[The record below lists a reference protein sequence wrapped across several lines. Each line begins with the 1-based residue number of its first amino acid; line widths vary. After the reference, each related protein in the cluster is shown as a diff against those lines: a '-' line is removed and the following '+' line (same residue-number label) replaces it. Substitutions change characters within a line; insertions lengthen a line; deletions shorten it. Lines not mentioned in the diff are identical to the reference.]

1 MAMLV
6 SSFATPTSWAE
17 VAASA
22 EASLA
27 QRELQ
32 KAATSTEKIVPED
45 FPRPPRLPPSSVPD
59 NDLGPGQYTCTESLI
74 RRTVSCA
81 RFGKAERFRK
91 EREENVANSIANWAD
106 QLGSSLSA
114 PRKSHP
120 DSEAPFALSADD
132 MAARREFLRQS
143 RSRLRQ
149 SSQKRSHLSSQI
161 SRACLADMGNE
172 AIIGAPLG
180 GAAEDSDAQHL
191 RTLPLH
197 HSGSLVRGN
206 PRKHLPSLVP
216 QVSAMIAN
224 SKPLR
229 VIGKSPPGSP
239 RKVARLKAVR

>member
-45 FPRPPRLPPSSVPD
+45 FPKPPRLPPSSVPD

-114 PRKSHP
+114 PGRSHP

-161 SRACLADMGNE
+161 SRACLADMGP
-172 AIIGAPLG
+172 AVWPLADSLG
-180 GAAEDSDAQHL
+180 VPGRSDVLCLLCRCSDRTAGSFARFASGRALSKWTTTNRSSSAAWLSDF
-191 RTLPLH
+191 
-197 HSGSLVRGN
+197 
-206 PRKHLPSLVP
+206 
-216 QVSAMIAN
+216 IF
-224 SKPLR
+224 
-229 VIGKSPPGSP
+229 
-239 RKVARLKAVR
+239 

>member
-45 FPRPPRLPPSSVPD
+45 FPKPPRLPPSSVPD

-106 QLGSSLSA
+106 QLSPWDRPLPADAVHVLLSRCSLRNCGNLGVA
-114 PRKSHP
+114 P
-120 DSEAPFALSADD
+120 ADCGFGLLVFTRVAERGRD
-132 MAARREFLRQS
+132 NTQHAQTQQRHLV
-143 RSRLRQ
+143 SRLCHR
-149 SSQKRSHLSSQI
+149 
-161 SRACLADMGNE
+161 
-172 AIIGAPLG
+172 
-180 GAAEDSDAQHL
+180 
-191 RTLPLH
+191 
-197 HSGSLVRGN
+197 
-206 PRKHLPSLVP
+206 
-216 QVSAMIAN
+216 
-224 SKPLR
+224 
-229 VIGKSPPGSP
+229 
-239 RKVARLKAVR
+239 